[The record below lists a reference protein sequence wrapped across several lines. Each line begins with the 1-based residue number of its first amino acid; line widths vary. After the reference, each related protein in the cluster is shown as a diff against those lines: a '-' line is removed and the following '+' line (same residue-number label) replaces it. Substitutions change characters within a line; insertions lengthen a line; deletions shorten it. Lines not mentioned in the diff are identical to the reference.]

1 MAGAPQPAIRGLAVA
16 WIRAGARAHARCSG
30 GGRATLAPHQ
40 ALALRVPVPAPRN
53 ETYSIRVPE
62 ERKHESSEPRSS
74 GMHRLSTPRCHQL
87 KKSSGRK
94 NGGATGRKK
103 AYNIREPKK
112 TGAMVA
118 GGTPRVC
125 ARDYGV
131 LPKSLGGVK
140 PLAHQLKKSSGR
152 KKGGLPAEKR
162 LKGTKKTWRM
172 VAGGTPRVCARDYG
186 VLPKSLGGVK
196 PLASAQS
203 NKSSSSSWLE
213 AVEGGASGTSTATTA
228 HDTAT
233 TSHTHDGKQ
242 KKKNKQ
248 KRPRALRRLA

>member
-40 ALALRVPVPAPRN
+40 ALALRVPLPAPRN

-94 NGGATGRKK
+94 NGGATGRNR
-103 AYNIREPKK
+103 AYKLREPKK
-112 TGAMVA
+112 TGA
-118 GGTPRVC
+118 
-125 ARDYGV
+125 
-131 LPKSLGGVK
+131 
-140 PLAHQLKKSSGR
+140 
-152 KKGGLPAEKR
+152 
-162 LKGTKKTWRM
+162 M

-228 HDTAT
+228 HEHCNDFP
-233 TSHTHDGKQ
+233 HT
-242 KKKNKQ
+242 
-248 KRPRALRRLA
+248 